1 MFFTFCRG
9 FTGKGEAKIVMPEYK
24 EASEKSQET
33 EIEYLGIGGLLLE
46 MVKVFLLA
54 VVIIIPVRVFLFQPF
69 FVQGS
74 SMEPNFEDG
83 QYLVI
88 SEFGYK
94 QTSFD
99 MTGRFRFTV
108 DPFKVINRQDV
119 IVFRYPKNPEQF
131 FIKRVIGLSGEAV
144 EIRRGKVIIYN
155 RVHPDGFVLDE
166 SSYLALGTL
175 TQDMAKTV
183 IHDDE
188 YYVMGD
194 NRMFSYDS
202 RAFGPLNKDQVIG
215 RVLLRAW
222 PMDRFS
228 LY

>member
-1 MFFTFCRG
+1 M
-9 FTGKGEAKIVMPEYK
+9 TGYTDDISK
-24 EASEKSQET
+24 KSPET
-33 EIEYLGIGGLLLE
+33 EVEYLGIGGLLLE
-46 MVKVFLLA
+46 MAKVFLLA

-83 QYLVI
+83 QYLVV

-94 QTSFD
+94 QTDVNLTDSFH
-99 MTGRFRFTV
+99 FAV
-108 DPFKVINRQDV
+108 DPFKTIERQDV

-131 FIKRVIGLSGEAV
+131 FIKRVIGLPGESV
-144 EIRRGKVIIYN
+144 EVRQGKVIVYN
-155 RVHPDGFVLDE
+155 TAHPDGFVLDE
-166 SSYLALGTL
+166 SAYIGLDIL
-175 TQDMAKTV
+175 TKDMPKMSV
-183 IHDDE
+183 GDDA
-188 YYVMGD
+188 YIAMGD

-202 RAFGPLNKDQVIG
+202 RAFGSIKKDKIIG

-222 PMDRFS
+222 PIKQLS

>member
-1 MFFTFCRG
+1 MTEY
-9 FTGKGEAKIVMPEYK
+9 TDDISKKSPE
-24 EASEKSQET
+24 EKV
-33 EIEYLGIGGLLLE
+33 EYLGIGGLLLE

-54 VVIIIPVRVFLFQPF
+54 IVIIIPVRVFLFQPF

-83 QYLVI
+83 QYLVV

-94 QTSFD
+94 QTDVSLMNNFH
-99 MTGRFRFTV
+99 FAV
-108 DPFKVINRQDV
+108 DPFKTIERQDV

-131 FIKRVIGLSGEAV
+131 FIKRVIGLPGESV
-144 EIRRGKVIIYN
+144 EIRQGKVIIYN
-155 RVHPDGFVLDE
+155 TVHPNGFVLDE
-166 SSYLALGTL
+166 SAYIGLDILTKDMPKMDAGDDSYIA
-175 TQDMAKTV
+175 
-183 IHDDE
+183 
-188 YYVMGD
+188 MGD

-202 RAFGPLNKDQVIG
+202 RAFGPIKKDKIIG

-222 PMDRFS
+222 PIKQFS